1 MPKDVYFQELCES
14 IQLGRQAVRG
24 GVISVLGTYGSGVL
38 QIFAA
43 VVLARL
49 LTPEDF
55 GLVAIL
61 TVLTSFAPSLIDFG
75 LGDATILRKKITE
88 EQVSS
93 LFWVSIAI
101 GAGIALVVAISG
113 PVIAWIYREPRL
125 ESVAL
130 LSAIP
135 FVLMGMSGQHL
146 ALLRRSMQFTAIAR
160 IQILATVAGIAAAIL
175 LAMFGF
181 GYWALM
187 LRPIVSTLW
196 VVAGAWLAC
205 PWRPVGLVFDGEVAS
220 MVRFGRQVVGYSVAL
235 AIARSVDRIA
245 LGLIYRP
252 YEVGL
257 YQNALVLY
265 DNSIVSAL
273 AQVHNVGS
281 AALGNLQANMDGLK
295 QKYHAA
301 LSVLAFFVMPAA
313 AILSVTAQ
321 DIVVTLLGEKWRM
334 SGLLLSIFALR
345 GMFHVIHSSH
355 GWLHLAIGR
364 PDRWRNW
371 GIITVFVQVVAVVV
385 GLSFGLVGM
394 AVAVSLAGCLIA
406 FPAVSYAGKPVGIDA
421 ASAFQTVK
429 RQLVGAILTAVVGW
443 LLQWTFLSDFS
454 SLSRILLSVGFCA
467 LFYLSLVVGLFRLTE
482 PIKVASHILSNYLPT
497 RGT

>member
-1 MPKDVYFQELCES
+1 MPKNTYFQELSES
-14 IQLGRQAVRG
+14 PELGRQVVRG
-24 GVISVLGTYGSGVL
+24 GIISVVGTYGSGVL

-55 GLVAIL
+55 GLVAIV
-61 TVLTSFAPSLIDFG
+61 TVLTSFAPCLIDFG

-88 EQVSS
+88 QQVSS
-93 LFWVSIAI
+93 LFWVSSAI
-101 GAGIALVVAISG
+101 GVGIALAVVISG
-113 PVIAWIYREPRL
+113 PAIAWIYREPRL

-160 IQILATVAGIAAAIL
+160 VQILGTVAGITVAIL
-175 LAMFGF
+175 LAMLGF

-187 LRPIVSTLW
+187 FRPIVSTLW
-196 VVAGAWLAC
+196 VVAGAWVAC
-205 PWRPVGLVFDGEVAS
+205 PWRPGGLVFDDEVAS
-220 MVRFGRQVVGYSVAL
+220 MMRFGRQVVGYSVAL
-235 AIARSVDRIA
+235 TIARSVDRIG

-265 DNSIVSAL
+265 DNSIVSVL
-273 AQVHNVGS
+273 AQIHNVGS
-281 AALGNLQANMDGLK
+281 AALGNLQDNVDRLK

-301 LSVLAFFVMPAA
+301 LSVLAFYVMPAA

-321 DIVVTLLGEKWRM
+321 DIVVILLGEKWRT

-371 GIITVFVQVVAVVV
+371 GIITVFVQVVAVVL
-385 GLSFGLVGM
+385 GLPFGLVGM
-394 AVAVSLAGCLIA
+394 AIAVSLAGSLIA
-406 FPAVSYAGKPVGIDA
+406 FPAVSYAGWPVGIDA
-421 ASAFQTVK
+421 ASVFRTVK
-429 RQLVGAILTAVVGW
+429 RQLVGAILTAGVGW
-443 LLQWTFLSDFS
+443 LLQWTFLSDFG
-454 SLSRILLSVGFCA
+454 SLSRTLLSAGFCV
-467 LFYLSLVVGLFRLTE
+467 LFYLSLVVGMLRLTE
-482 PIKVASHILSNYLPT
+482 PIKVAARELSNYLPV